1 MDVASLQFISAEPA
15 KGEIYKPRQFIFRM
29 KLIDAAD
36 IVESLMANED
46 YGVSNHLKSHKVRK
60 CSGTDDMLEN
70 RKVPTG
76 MTAVAVFR
84 CNRHGK
90 SAEEKRA
97 MRKAKGLP
105 IHRIRDSKGTSCR
118 AEIRIKFGDFYHT
131 KNGCVLNV
139 DDFGDC
145 EVEVAWKRD
154 HNHKEPEIDKN
165 TKMQMDEYVRKQVKA
180 GVTWPQFSATRK
192 KLLLCTEEDQIPP
205 ALLRIDYQHWFNESR
220 RQIGSQAVEDEDC
233 EKSMRKWVDET
244 MKEKKMAAFTD
255 RL

>member
-1 MDVASLQFISAEPA
+1 
-15 KGEIYKPRQFIFRM
+15 M

-46 YGVSNHLKSHKVRK
+46 YGVSNHLKSSKSKVS
-60 CSGTDDMLEN
+60 SGTNDSIKN
-70 RKVPTG
+70 GKVPTG
-76 MTAVAVFR
+76 KTAVAVFR

-97 MRKAKGLP
+97 MKKAKGLP
-105 IHRIRDSKGTSCR
+105 IHRIRDSKGTNCR

-145 EVEVAWKRD
+145 EVEVASKRD

-165 TKMQMDEYVRKQVKA
+165 TKMQMDDKVRKAVAA
-180 GVTWPQFSATRK
+180 GLDLTP
-192 KLLLCTEEDQIPP
+192 LLSD
-205 ALLRIDYQHWFNESR
+205 
-220 RQIGSQAVEDEDC
+220 
-233 EKSMRKWVDET
+233 
-244 MKEKKMAAFTD
+244 
-255 RL
+255 

>member
-1 MDVASLQFISAEPA
+1 
-15 KGEIYKPRQFIFRM
+15 M

-60 CSGTDDMLEN
+60 CSGTDVMLEN

-105 IHRIRDSKGTSCR
+105 IHRIRDSKGTNCR

-154 HNHKEPEIDKN
+154 HNHKEPEIDECK
-165 TKMQMDEYVRKQVKA
+165 KMKMNDKVRKAVAA
-180 GVTWPQFSATRK
+180 GLDLTPLLSGRK
-192 KLLLCTEEDQIPP
+192 KNSV
-205 ALLRIDYQHWFNESR
+205 ASH
-220 RQIGSQAVEDEDC
+220 
-233 EKSMRKWVDET
+233 
-244 MKEKKMAAFTD
+244 
-255 RL
+255 